1 MDRASTALGC
11 DSAGEKY
18 GEFQQEVVEAARNV
32 KKLELMMAIV
42 APMKAGKSTIINA
55 IVGQEILPSR
65 NAAMT
70 TLPTEIVFNAE
81 LAEPTL
87 TLSAEILPVF
97 QETLRALQCKIDR
110 AGMDWAQDKLS
121 QHPHLMELLGQIQ
134 AGILGFLTQTVG
146 REEIIKTLT
155 GLNDVIRLCSMIEP
169 SVDPL
174 SLVDVPQIQTPFW
187 RSQGTDQSESLGNLV
202 IVDTPGPNEA
212 GENLRLAAVVEEQ
225 LKKSSMVLIVLDFT
239 QLKTEAAEKVK
250 KDVQQVVNLR
260 GKENLYVLINKVD
273 QRRESDMTP
282 EQVRQFVAAELGLGD
297 GDTDRVFEVSARR
310 AFAAANFMQEIEQH
324 PDVSI
329 AQMKTARTLA
339 QEVFGIDWEEELE
352 DATVE
357 DVQKKAQR
365 LWKKS
370 GFDPFLEKAIN
381 ALTAE
386 AAPRCMMSALNL
398 SRSCLVE
405 LGDDVKLRSSAI
417 NEDEEKLRCEVGAL
431 EADLQRLEK
440 CRNRLQEVDR
450 IKNQLYQELNKI
462 LEDLKQDAQVSL
474 ETYFNEEKFQRANLF
489 EKGSMLLKKKGMEAI
504 NFVDCFNLN
513 PWLQLFREQEKTT
526 SNVILNFDTFEEAE
540 NFAVQAIAFPKERL
554 KLSLE
559 SVREEVEEQIEQ
571 ERKQLTDLL
580 KHEAEPII
588 EQARERLNETF
599 NVNLSLPTP
608 TLDSDDIDFA
618 KPRVESK
625 TRQVAQGYEAVKKR
639 AFWHWLWLVTYEKQ
653 VKRPDKTENYYTVSL
668 QEIVDEANRFIE
680 HSIKNIKQGIKK
692 YLGEDFKQRVDLFF
706 NDLDRYL
713 SNYWDSLIQAQKD
726 QKLKSDEKDKLVKEL
741 NSLVSEVTEKVRKVD
756 AYLEYTGDL
765 MRNK

>member
-1 MDRASTALGC
+1 M
-11 DSAGEKY
+11 
-18 GEFQQEVVEAARNV
+18 
-32 KKLELMMAIV
+32 
-42 APMKAGKSTIINA
+42 
-55 IVGQEILPSR
+55 
-65 NAAMT
+65 
-70 TLPTEIVFNAE
+70 
-81 LAEPTL
+81 
-87 TLSAEILPVF
+87 
-97 QETLRALQCKIDR
+97 
-110 AGMDWAQDKLS
+110 
-121 QHPHLMELLGQIQ
+121 
-134 AGILGFLTQTVG
+134 
-146 REEIIKTLT
+146 
-155 GLNDVIRLCSMIEP
+155 
-169 SVDPL
+169 
-174 SLVDVPQIQTPFW
+174 
-187 RSQGTDQSESLGNLV
+187 

-282 EQVRQFVAAELGLGD
+282 EQVRQFVAAELGLGG

-474 ETYFNEEKFQRANLF
+474 EKYFTKKEYQRADF
-489 EKGSMLLKKKGMEAI
+489 IKKKGMAAKTFFNPLLQIFNEA
-504 NFVDCFNLN
+504 
-513 PWLQLFREQEKTT
+513 EKTT
-526 SNVILNFDTFEEAE
+526 SNVILNFDSFEEAE
-540 NFAVQAIAFPKERL
+540 DFAVQAIAYPKESFKPL
-554 KLSLE
+554 LE
-559 SVREEVEEQIEQ
+559 SVREKVRKQIEQ
-571 ERKQLTDLL
+571 ARKQLTELL
-580 KHEAEPII
+580 KRETEPII
-588 EQARERLNETF
+588 ERARERLNETF

-608 TLDSDDIDFA
+608 TLVSDDIDFA

-625 TRQVAQGYEAVKKR
+625 TKPVDQGYETVKRR
-639 AFWHWLWLVTYEKQ
+639 AFWHWLWLVPYENQ
-653 VKRPDKTENYYTVSL
+653 VKRPDKEENYYTVSL

-692 YLGEDFKQRVDLFF
+692 YLDEDFKQRVDLFF

-726 QKLKSDEKDKLVKEL
+726 KKLKSDEKDKLVKEL
-741 NSLVSEVTEKVRKVD
+741 NSLVSEVTEKVKKVD
-756 AYLEYTGDL
+756 VYLEYTGDL
-765 MRNK
+765 MRNKR